1 MEGDGVRGRATQP
14 PCQHCTTFTNCPKR
28 RFLVE
33 LRFLTLRVYAFF
45 SPPHFDVMFPLAA
58 DLDGLN
64 RLARYDA
71 WANRLLAAA
80 LRDEYERPLRLL
92 AHAAESERVWLRRI
106 EGTQAA
112 SRTADFWPTVDAA
125 ACRALV
131 DQAADAL
138 GAFVADLTEEGLRA
152 EAVYHNSKGVEYRT
166 PVHDVLTHVF
176 LHSHYHR
183 GQAAAA
189 LRALGVDPPW
199 TDFIAFARQEQN

>member
-1 MEGDGVRGRATQP
+1 MLP
-14 PCQHCTTFTNCPKR
+14 
-28 RFLVE
+28 
-33 LRFLTLRVYAFF
+33 LTAGLGG
-45 SPPHFDVMFPLAA
+45 
-58 DLDGLN
+58 LD

-80 LRDEYERPLRLL
+80 LRDEHDRPLRLL
-92 AHAAESERVWLRRI
+92 AHAATSELVWLHRI
-106 EGTQAA
+106 EGTQTE

-125 ACRALV
+125 GCRALV
-131 DQAADAL
+131 EQAASAL
-138 GAFVADLTEEGLRA
+138 GAFVAKLTEDRLQA
-152 EAVYHNSKGVEYRT
+152 EAIYRNSKGVEYRT